1 MHSANLGGNINML
14 NLMNQVLVVK
24 INFNYSWS
32 VEYEKEKGEVLAK

>member
-24 INFNYSWS
+24 INFNYS
-32 VEYEKEKGEVLAK
+32 